1 MTRKETIK
9 YLKHLC
15 LLLLTAIPLILILD
29 LFCFKNLQSSG
40 LVIFL
45 NVVIGLVWIILVE
58 IIISKIKKSRQSKKE
73 KLDNG
78 K

>member
-1 MTRKETIK
+1 MTRKEGVK
-9 YLKHLC
+9 YLKHRG

-29 LFCFKNLQSSG
+29 LFCFKNLQSG

-45 NVVIGLVWIILVE
+45 NVVIGLVWIIVLE
-58 IIISKIKKSRQSKKE
+58 IIITKVKKSKQSKKE
-73 KLDNG
+73 KFNNG

>member
-1 MTRKETIK
+1 MTRKEGVK
-9 YLKHLC
+9 YLKHLG

-29 LFCFKNLQSSG
+29 LFCFKNLQRG

-45 NVVIGLVWIILVE
+45 NVVIGLVWIIVLE
-58 IIISKIKKSRQSKKE
+58 IIITKVKKSKQSKKE
-73 KLDNG
+73 KLNNG

>member
-1 MTRKETIK
+1 MTRKEGVK
-9 YLKHLC
+9 YLKHLG

-29 LFCFKNLQSSG
+29 LFCFKNLQSG

-45 NVVIGLVWIILVE
+45 NVVIGLVWIIVLE
-58 IIISKIKKSRQSKKE
+58 IIITKVKKSKQSKKE
-73 KLDNG
+73 KLNNG